1 MRLQDE
7 EFDMVCVSDLNRT
20 RQTWAQI
27 SKQQG
32 FRHNEENSKIRYD
45 ARLREKGGGVLE
57 GQPLNVFK
65 QQSITSGVD
74 LRLYK
79 PEGGERWQDVMNRA
93 ENFLTEISDEL
104 LQKKPTGEVKQKK
117 LLIVTH
123 GGFIG
128 EFLNVVRKLAG
139 RQPIYN
145 NSAKNTAM
153 YIIKFERNAKSS
165 LKARILLE
173 NDNEHLKLKINPTE
187 VADGQEEEKKAAP
200 DSQGIEEVKSIG
212 YVGSD
217 QSKSKMP
224 Q

>member
-1 MRLQDE
+1 MSSLDIWLVRHGETFANAERIIQGHQGGELTKKGTEQAQKIGMRLQDE

-79 PEGGERWQDVMNRA
+79 PEGGERW
-93 ENFLTEISDEL
+93 
-104 LQKKPTGEVKQKK
+104 
-117 LLIVTH
+117 
-123 GGFIG
+123 
-128 EFLNVVRKLAG
+128 
-139 RQPIYN
+139 
-145 NSAKNTAM
+145 
-153 YIIKFERNAKSS
+153 
-165 LKARILLE
+165 
-173 NDNEHLKLKINPTE
+173 
-187 VADGQEEEKKAAP
+187 
-200 DSQGIEEVKSIG
+200 
-212 YVGSD
+212 
-217 QSKSKMP
+217 
-224 Q
+224 